1 MKLRAAK
8 EALITVAFIMAAVL
22 VTYLATVAMGRLN
35 IPALICF
42 GLILV
47 IAALCGTG
55 SVGFLQKRGF
65 RLLAYAA
72 ILAFLTLL
80 HLVLACDSVA
90 VTKLVDR
97 LTGYYELEATAF
109 YLLYANLFFIGFSV
123 GSALGALMRRYG
135 KRPGYDKA

>member
-8 EALITVAFIMAAVL
+8 EALITVAFIATAVL
-22 VTYLATVAMGRLN
+22 VTYLATVAMGLLN

-47 IAALCGTG
+47 IAALCGIG

-65 RLLAYAA
+65 RLLVYAA

-80 HLVLACDSVA
+80 HIVLACDSVA
-90 VTKLVDR
+90 VTKLLNR

-123 GSALGALMRRYG
+123 GGGFGGLIWRYG
-135 KRPGYDKA
+135 KRARYDKA

>member
-8 EALITVAFIMAAVL
+8 EALITVASIAAAVL
-22 VTYLATVAMGRLN
+22 VTYLATVVMGRLN

-47 IAALCGTG
+47 IAALCGIG
-55 SVGFLQKRGF
+55 SVGFLQKAGF
-65 RLLAYAA
+65 RLLVYAA

-80 HLVLACDSVA
+80 HLILACNSVA
-90 VTKLVDR
+90 AANLLNR
-97 LTGYYELEATAF
+97 LTGYYNMETVVF

-123 GSALGALMRRYG
+123 GSGLGSLMWRYS

>member
-8 EALITVAFIMAAVL
+8 EALITVAFIAAAVL

-47 IAALCGTG
+47 IAALCGIG

-65 RLLAYAA
+65 RLLVYAA
-72 ILAFLTLL
+72 ILAFFTVL

-90 VTKLVDR
+90 AANLLNR
-97 LTGYYELEATAF
+97 LTGYYNMEAVVF
-109 YLLYANLFFIGFSV
+109 YLLFANLFFIGFSV
-123 GSALGALMRRYG
+123 GGGFGAFLWRYRKKIG
-135 KRPGYDKA
+135 I

>member
-8 EALITVAFIMAAVL
+8 EALITVASIAAAVL
-22 VTYLATVAMGRLN
+22 VTYLATVIMGRLN

-42 GLILV
+42 GLIFV

-65 RLLAYAA
+65 RLLVYAA
-72 ILAFLTLL
+72 MLAFLTLL
-80 HLVLACDSVA
+80 HMVLACDSVA

-123 GSALGALMRRYG
+123 GSAFGGLVWKYR
-135 KRPGYDKA
+135 KRPGYENA

>member
-1 MKLRAAK
+1 MKGKAAK
-8 EALITVAFIMAAVL
+8 EALITVASIAAAVL
-22 VTYLATVAMGRLN
+22 VTYLASVVMGRLN

-42 GLILV
+42 GLIFV

-55 SVGFLQKRGF
+55 TVDFLQKRGF
-65 RLLAYAA
+65 RLLAYAV
-72 ILAFLTLL
+72 ILAFFTLL
-80 HLVLACDSVA
+80 HIVLACDSVA
-90 VTKLVDR
+90 ATKLVDR